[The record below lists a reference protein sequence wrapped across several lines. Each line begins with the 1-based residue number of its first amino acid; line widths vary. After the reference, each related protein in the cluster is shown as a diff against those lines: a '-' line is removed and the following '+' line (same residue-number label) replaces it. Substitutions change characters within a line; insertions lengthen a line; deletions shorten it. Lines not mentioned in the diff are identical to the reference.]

1 LNEVDRRPLAS
12 RQTGWAQAAA
22 SWLAETRITPNQ
34 ISMLSMVAAFI
45 ACVLFWWSAQLSAWP
60 RAIALLLAALACQ
73 LRLLCNLFD
82 GMVAVEAG
90 KKTADGPAWNEFP
103 DRVADVLILV
113 GVGLAV
119 ASPALGWAAAAF
131 ALSTAY
137 VRELGKGIDY
147 HVDYSGPMAKPQRMA
162 VITVAAVIN
171 AIDWLWSGQGQV
183 LEWALWLVAIGS
195 LFTAGRRTVALL
207 QRLA

>member
-1 LNEVDRRPLAS
+1 MLSTV
-12 RQTGWAQAAA
+12 AAA
-22 SWLAETRITPNQ
+22 
-34 ISMLSMVAAFI
+34 I

-60 RAIALLLAALACQ
+60 RSMALLLAALACQ

-90 KKTADGPAWNEFP
+90 KKTGDGPAWNEFP

-119 ASPALGWAAAAF
+119 GSPALGWAAAVF
-131 ALSTAY
+131 AVSTAY
-137 VRELGKGIDY
+137 VRELGKGIDN
-147 HVDYSGPMAKPQRMA
+147 HVDFNGPMGKPQRMA
-162 VITVAAVIN
+162 VVTIAAVMT
-171 AIDWLWSGQGQV
+171 AFEWLWNGQGQV

-195 LFTAGRRTVALL
+195 LLTAGRRTVALL